1 MRRVLLLSFALAAL
15 LIPTGPASAD
25 SDQDV
30 VAGTGQIVAGP
41 IDVFVHINAQSGP
54 SGENPRGH
62 LVLRAVPPAVPFP
75 IDIEGRITCMRVQGN
90 AATVGFEV
98 TKSKDPAIIQVG
110 NGGYFSFVDN
120 GEPGTNDK
128 FEGFPIG
135 FPPTFCIP
143 PFASRT
149 VTNGNYIVH
158 DASP

>member
-1 MRRVLLLSFALAAL
+1 
-15 LIPTGPASAD
+15 
-25 SDQDV
+25 
-30 VAGTGQIVAGP
+30 
-41 IDVFVHINAQSGP
+41 
-54 SGENPRGH
+54 
-62 LVLRAVPPAVPFP
+62 
-75 IDIEGRITCMRVQGN
+75 MRVQGN